1 MKTTKRL
8 EAALIKLYNA
18 YHNNKLNPED
28 CTACAVGNILD
39 KNIPEFAKEMNLT
52 MPTDIKFN
60 TDVQLP
66 KIK

>member
-1 MKTTKRL
+1 MHIQINQYVKTNFSYSHMKEL
-8 EAALIKLYNA
+8 
-18 YHNNKLNPED
+18 
-28 CTACAVGNILD
+28 VGNILD